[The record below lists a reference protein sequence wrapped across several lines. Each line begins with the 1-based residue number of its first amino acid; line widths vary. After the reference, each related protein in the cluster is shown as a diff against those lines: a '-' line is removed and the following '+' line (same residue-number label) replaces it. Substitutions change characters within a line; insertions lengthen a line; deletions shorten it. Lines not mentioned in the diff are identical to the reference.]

1 MAQTGY
7 KRATRVAD
15 QVRIEIADILMRKSK
30 DPRLGFV
37 TVTDVVLTD
46 DLRIARVYITTL
58 REGLEAAQTFA
69 RLERAKGFIRSEL
82 GRRLKLRYTPELTF
96 YQDTSGARADRVLAL
111 IESVRP
117 ADESEGPAPPTDAA
131 EAAG

>member
-1 MAQTGY
+1 MAKTGY

-30 DPRLGFV
+30 DPRLGFL

-58 REGLEAAQTFA
+58 QEGPEAAQTFA

-117 ADESEGPAPPTDAA
+117 ADESEGPAPSTDAA